1 MATVGDWKSDADL
14 AAPRTAAALGG
25 RVDRLKRDDHRAA
38 EDVDVEGLARALRA
52 GVRGEVRFDE
62 GSRALYAT
70 DASNYRQAPLGVVLP
85 RDVDDVVAAVD
96 AVRRF
101 GAPLL
106 SRGGGTSLAGQCC
119 NSGVV
124 LDFSKYMG
132 EVLEVDA
139 RRRLARVQPGCVLDR
154 LRATAERQGLTFG
167 PDPATHSHCTLGG
180 MLGNNS
186 CGVHSLLSLNHG
198 LGLRTSD
205 NTHALEVLTYDGV
218 RLRVGETPDE
228 AFQAVVAGG
237 GRPAAIYTA
246 LRELRDDHAAEIRR
260 RFPKLPRR
268 VSGYNLDDL
277 LPENGFHLARALVGS
292 ESTCVTILEAA
303 VHLVPA
309 PAARTLVVL
318 GYPDAAAAA
327 EHLTEILEHRPIGLE
342 GLDHLLLRYVREKG
356 DHTPDLLVLP
366 DGRGF
371 LLVEFG
377 GESQAD
383 ADEQARRLMRRLER
397 RRDAPSMKLFDD
409 PDQAQKVWEVREGG
423 LGSTA
428 WVPGLPD
435 MWPGFEDSAV
445 QPDKVAPY
453 LRALRSLFQK
463 YGHEPSLYGHYGQGC
478 IHCRVS
484 FDLYTA
490 QGLRSYREFMDEA
503 SDLVLR
509 FGGSLSGE
517 HGDGQARGELL
528 EKMFGARVVQAFR
541 EFKRAW
547 DPQGRMNPGKVVDAY
562 PILSNL
568 RLGPD
573 YNPPQP
579 RTHFQYPDDRHAFS
593 RAVLRCVG
601 VGKCRRDGG
610 GTMCPSFMATREEK
624 HSTRGRARLLFEM
637 MNGEVITEGW
647 RSRAV
652 KEALDLCLACKGCK
666 SDCPVNVDMATYK
679 AEFLSHYYQAE
690 ARPRHA
696 YAFGLIPIWAR
707 LAALSPVAANLVTQT
722 PGLRELAKAA
732 AGVAPARRLPA
743 FAPQSFRSWFSR
755 RLRRPD
761 GRPVVLWADTFN
773 NYFHPE
779 TARHAVEV
787 LEAAGFAVTLPP
799 GALCCGRPLYDY
811 GFLDL
816 AKKWLRRTL
825 AALQPALR
833 AGTPVVVL
841 EPSCAAVFRDELVNL
856 FPADR
861 DARKLHDQ
869 TVLLSELLERHAP
882 GWRPPRLDRP
892 ALLHG
897 HCHQKA
903 IMGLDDTAACLRRA
917 GVQARVPESGCCG
930 MAGAFGFEGGEHYE
944 VSLRCGERV
953 LLPEVRA
960 AGDETM
966 IVADGF
972 SCREQISPCTLR
984 MCCTS
989 PCRGQRSAA
998 ARRRASSRSEAGPRP
1013 GRGSV
1018 RRWPRAG
1025 SWPEGWRSAWP
1036 SATRGRPIE
1045 LLSADAAP
1053 PLHPTTPGR

>member
-1 MATVGDWKSDADL
+1 
-14 AAPRTAAALGG
+14 
-25 RVDRLKRDDHRAA
+25 
-38 EDVDVEGLARALRA
+38 
-52 GVRGEVRFDE
+52 
-62 GSRALYAT
+62 
-70 DASNYRQAPLGVVLP
+70 
-85 RDVDDVVAAVD
+85 
-96 AVRRF
+96 
-101 GAPLL
+101 
-106 SRGGGTSLAGQCC
+106 
-119 NSGVV
+119 
-124 LDFSKYMG
+124 
-132 EVLEVDA
+132 
-139 RRRLARVQPGCVLDR
+139 
-154 LRATAERQGLTFG
+154 
-167 PDPATHSHCTLGG
+167 
-180 MLGNNS
+180 
-186 CGVHSLLSLNHG
+186 
-198 LGLRTSD
+198 
-205 NTHALEVLTYDGV
+205 
-218 RLRVGETPDE
+218 
-228 AFQAVVAGG
+228 
-237 GRPAAIYTA
+237 
-246 LRELRDDHAAEIRR
+246 
-260 RFPKLPRR
+260 
-268 VSGYNLDDL
+268 
-277 LPENGFHLARALVGS
+277 
-292 ESTCVTILEAA
+292 
-303 VHLVPA
+303 
-309 PAARTLVVL
+309 
-318 GYPDAAAAA
+318 
-327 EHLTEILEHRPIGLE
+327 
-342 GLDHLLLRYVREKG
+342 
-356 DHTPDLLVLP
+356 
-366 DGRGF
+366 
-371 LLVEFG
+371 
-377 GESQAD
+377 
-383 ADEQARRLMRRLER
+383 
-397 RRDAPSMKLFDD
+397 MKLFDD
-409 PDQAQKVWEVREGG
+409 SDQAQKVWEVREGG

-445 QPDKVAPY
+445 PPDKVAPY

-579 RTHFQYPDDRHAFS
+579 RTHFQYPDDHHAFS

-972 SCREQISPCTLR
+972 SCREQIAQGTDRFALHVADVLHLALQGTALR
-984 MCCTS
+984 
-989 PCRGQRSAA
+989 G
-998 ARRRASSRSEAGPRP
+998 RAEAGQLAERSRAETRARQRAALAAS
-1013 GRGSV
+1013 GLLAGGLAVGLAV
-1018 RRWPRAG
+1018 RYARA
-1025 SWPEGWRSAWP
+1025 
-1036 SATRGRPIE
+1036 
-1045 LLSADAAP
+1045 AD
-1053 PLHPTTPGR
+1053 